1 MDTMT
6 EEIFRDDA
14 YVKTCEA
21 TVSEVNEYGIQLDRT
36 VFYPAGG
43 GQPGDTGVLR
53 ITSGTGAEVVI
64 ADTIHEMGTGIHLH
78 VPADDAP
85 ALSVG
90 DSVTAEIDWDR
101 RYAHMR
107 MHSGLHLLCA
117 VVEGGVTGGSI
128 GAAKSRLDFDL
139 PDTALDKEK
148 ITADLNR
155 LVDEDHPM
163 AARWITDEEL
173 GANPDLVRTMSVR
186 PPMGSGRVR
195 LMDIADVDLQPCGGT
210 HVGRTGEIGKLRVGK
225 IENKGRHN
233 RRINIHFEE

>member
-1 MDTMT
+1 MT